1 MDKDEL
7 LHKIQDIVSQNPVVV
22 LGSGASVKYGI
33 AGMGKLADELKAFFS
48 TKSYID
54 DEANVC
60 VAKFIENLDNG
71 MGLEDA
77 LLSNV

>member
-33 AGMGKLADELKAFFS
+33 AGMGKLADELKAFFLNEIL
-48 TKSYID
+48 Y
-54 DEANVC
+54 
-60 VAKFIENLDNG
+60 
-71 MGLEDA
+71 
-77 LLSNV
+77 